1 MFSNLEKKNSS
12 RMSKLPHI
20 LTQFVCM
27 IEKLDYSQHV
37 FFFFCRFM
45 GGFFFVL
52 HVSSLKSYFHELNHI
67 PFQ

>member
-20 LTQFVCM
+20 LIQFVCM

-37 FFFFCRFM
+37 VFFA
-45 GGFFFVL
+45 GLWEVFFVL